1 MKLNENEELLE
12 VKLSNE
18 EGILTNDDEK
28 ELTDE
33 DFMEYNEFI
42 EQQHEIDNE
51 VI

>member
-1 MKLNENEELLE
+1 MYWNNKNQLLDDDDN
-12 VKLSNE
+12 VL
-18 EGILTNDDEK
+18 IDYDDDEK

-33 DFMEYNEFI
+33 DFMEYNDFI